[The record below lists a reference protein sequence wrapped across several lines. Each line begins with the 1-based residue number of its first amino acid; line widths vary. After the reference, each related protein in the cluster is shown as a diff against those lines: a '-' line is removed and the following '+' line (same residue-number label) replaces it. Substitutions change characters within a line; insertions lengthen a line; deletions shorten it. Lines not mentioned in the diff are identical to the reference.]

1 MIIIEVSGGC
11 GCVCKNL
18 FVDVRTEDST
28 EVVAGVAEGTPHT
41 SNRYPTGN
49 IAQDKDSN
57 LNLLVVVY

>member
-1 MIIIEVSGGC
+1 MLVIIIEVSGGC

-28 EVVAGVAEGTPHT
+28 EVVAGVADT